1 MRQKVDARGLM
12 DNLEV
17 QRYVGAVRMVTR
29 DGDPDTVDF
38 KWACK
43 WLCGLPRAARHYR
56 QAQPLCVLQIC
67 NESRIA
73 IQTISDDDRRSV
85 AVPALLLL
93 SYLDELEA
101 RLMIVRGECERS
113 LPSSALRVARLKYP
127 SFLDTFEFDDFVAA
141 KAFLLLQLYHQHVI
155 DEEPTLSHYSQAK
168 FMASQ
173 AAPLYK
179 AVGPEGAAGILMDCS
194 WGAVQMKLL
203 DRRAMKSLA
212 DRLETLMLSLEHGN
226 LPDTSVVQFYELVGS
241 TQLAC
246 LYKGLQS
253 QTKVSQCLPKLK
265 QALAHPKQWL
275 SRACK
280 ARNLLCAW
288 DIAIDDP

>member
-1 MRQKVDARGLM
+1 
-12 DNLEV
+12 
-17 QRYVGAVRMVTR
+17 MVTR
-29 DGDPDTVDF
+29 DGDPTVDF

-43 WLCGLPRAARHYR
+43 WLCGLPRAAHYR

-85 AVPALLLL
+85 VVPALLLL

-113 LPSSALRVARLKYP
+113 LPSSALRVARLEYGRCLAAIA

-179 AVGPEGAAGILMDCS
+179 AVGLPEGAAGILMDCS
-194 WGAVQMKLL
+194 WGAVQMKP
-203 DRRAMKSLA
+203 A
-212 DRLETLMLSLEHGN
+212 
-226 LPDTSVVQFYELVGS
+226 
-241 TQLAC
+241 
-246 LYKGLQS
+246 
-253 QTKVSQCLPKLK
+253 
-265 QALAHPKQWL
+265 
-275 SRACK
+275 
-280 ARNLLCAW
+280 
-288 DIAIDDP
+288 

>member
-1 MRQKVDARGLM
+1 M
-12 DNLEV
+12 DNLDV

-43 WLCGLPRAARHYR
+43 WLCGLPRAARHHR

-113 LPSSALRVARLKYP
+113 LPSSALRVARLEYGRCLAAIA
-127 SFLDTFEFDDFVAA
+127 SFLDTFEFDDN
-141 KAFLLLQLYHQHVI
+141 L
-155 DEEPTLSHYSQAK
+155 
-168 FMASQ
+168 M
-173 AAPLYK
+173 
-179 AVGPEGAAGILMDCS
+179 IL
-194 WGAVQMKLL
+194 
-203 DRRAMKSLA
+203 
-212 DRLETLMLSLEHGN
+212 
-226 LPDTSVVQFYELVGS
+226 
-241 TQLAC
+241 
-246 LYKGLQS
+246 
-253 QTKVSQCLPKLK
+253 
-265 QALAHPKQWL
+265 
-275 SRACK
+275 
-280 ARNLLCAW
+280 
-288 DIAIDDP
+288 